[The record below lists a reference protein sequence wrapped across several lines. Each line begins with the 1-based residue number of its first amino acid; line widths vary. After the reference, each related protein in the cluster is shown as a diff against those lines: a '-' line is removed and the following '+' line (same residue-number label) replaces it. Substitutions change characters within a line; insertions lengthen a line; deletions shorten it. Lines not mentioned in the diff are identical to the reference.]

1 MLKESRS
8 TMILIAELTE
18 LPTLSVST
26 ETKRTPFRRARAVE
40 EPTSANFLCV
50 WNEPQMMSSNILV
63 VCGTSVAT
71 STVVREKLK
80 EELPQRG
87 VDLGSLTKAKATE
100 AASKVNSGNYDLI
113 VATTSLS
120 EDQFDI
126 PVITTQAFM
135 TGMGEDEVL
144 DEIAEAL

>member
-1 MLKESRS
+1 M
-8 TMILIAELTE
+8 
-18 LPTLSVST
+18 P
-26 ETKRTPFRRARAVE
+26 
-40 EPTSANFLCV
+40 
-50 WNEPQMMSSNILV
+50 SNILV

-87 VDLGSLTKAKATE
+87 VDLGTLTKAKATE
-100 AASKVNSGNYDLI
+100 AASKVKSGNYDLI

-120 EDQFDI
+120 EDRFDI

-144 DEIAEAL
+144 DEIVDAL